1 MSCAANHPPQF
12 PKAAALVHIDPQ
24 SNVRE
29 MGSMPDAVELIIDPR
44 QRDLG
49 GFSVRRVLPFPAR
62 RNVGPFVFFDH
73 LGPAVLPPGKGL
85 DVRSHPHIGLAT
97 VTWLFEGALD
107 HRDSLGTVQTI
118 RPGAVNW
125 MTAGRGIVHSERTPP
140 AERAAGHRIEAIQTW
155 VALPKSHEDQVPAFQ
170 HHPASSLPRIS
181 AGAAAGVLIS
191 GAAYGQRSPVE
202 FPSGICQLVLETDED
217 TIVEA
222 PDAPELCL
230 YVARGSAE
238 VGGRAVNQAQMAVL
252 NPTRPCV
259 VKLPAGARIMIA
271 GGDPLDGPR
280 YLDWNFV
287 ASSKERLAKAAA
299 DWRASIAAGFR
310 GSWFTQPPGESTW
323 IPLPGDPEPDMRDT
337 PSRD

>member
-1 MSCAANHPPQF
+1 MEP
-12 PKAAALVHIDPQ
+12 
-24 SNVRE
+24 
-29 MGSMPDAVELIIDPR
+29 GMPDAIDLIIDPR

-49 GFSVRRVLPFPAR
+49 GGFMVRRVLPVHAR

-73 LGPAVLPPGKGL
+73 LGPAELPPGKGM

-140 AERAAGHRIEAIQTW
+140 EERASGHRIEAIQTW
-155 VALPKSHEDQVPAFQ
+155 VALPKSHEDQAPAFA
-170 HHPASSLPRIS
+170 HHPASTLPRIS
-181 AGAAAGVLIS
+181 AGAATGVLIS
-191 GAAYGQRSPVE
+191 GSAYGQRSPVQ
-202 FPSGICQLVLETDED
+202 FPSGICQLVLETSSD
-217 TIVEA
+217 TVIEA
-222 PDAPELCL
+222 PEAPELCL
-230 YVARGSAE
+230 YVVSGSAE
-238 VGGRAVNQAQMAVL
+238 IGGRIINEAQMAVL
-252 NPTRPCV
+252 NPARPCA
-259 VKLPAGARIMIA
+259 VKLFAGSRIMFA

-299 DWRASIAAGFR
+299 DWRASIAGGFH
-310 GSWFTQPPGESTW
+310 GSWFTQPPGETSW
-323 IPLPGDPEPDMRDT
+323 IPLPGDPQPVPADHIPDDHDDWT
-337 PSRD
+337 